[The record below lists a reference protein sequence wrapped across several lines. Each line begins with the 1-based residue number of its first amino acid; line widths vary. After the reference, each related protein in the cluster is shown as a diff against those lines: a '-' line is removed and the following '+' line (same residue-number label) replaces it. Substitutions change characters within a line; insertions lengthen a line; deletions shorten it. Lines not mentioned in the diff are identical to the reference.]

1 MSEHTKALIVVL
13 SFMMAILLV
22 TFGSLCYS
30 DYQAKQCI
38 IASQKVGALPIHQ
51 IKELCE

>member
-13 SFMMAILLV
+13 SFMMAILLA

-30 DYQAKQCI
+30 DYQTKQCI
-38 IASQKVGALPIHQ
+38 IASQKIGTLPVHH